1 MPIIKRYSNRKLYDT
16 SNKQYVS
23 LDDIAIMVRSGEEVK
38 IVDHA
43 SGDDIT
49 TLTLFQ
55 ILFEEEKR
63 IGGLMPQVFLTRLIR
78 SGSEAVKSFRNT
90 IFKPLQTTVA
100 HTEIDA
106 EIERRLLNLVNTG
119 DLTSE
124 EGARLQNLLV
134 VPYIEPEVYPE
145 PEIQEPE
152 GIHSVPDTLIT
163 QLLDQLDRLEAEL
176 EEMRR
181 K

>member
-16 SNKQYVS
+16 STKQYIS
-23 LDDIAIMVRSGEEVK
+23 LDDIAIMVRLGEEVK
-38 IVDHA
+38 IIDHA

-78 SGSEAVKSFRNT
+78 SGSEAVRSFRKT
-90 IFKPLQTTVA
+90 IFKPSQPTVD

-106 EIERRLLNLVNTG
+106 EIERRLLNLVLNG
-119 DLTSE
+119 DLTPE
-124 EGARLQNLLV
+124 EGAHLQNLLV
-134 VPYIEPEVYPE
+134 ALYKEPEVYSE
-145 PEIQEPE
+145 SEVQEPE
-152 GIHSVPDTLIT
+152 GNALIA

-176 EEMRR
+176 EEMRL